1 MQYGFGMAEGGL
13 DYAAHRCRYHQ
24 SEIFFTT
31 NNQGPQDAYTI
42 LNARLQWIHRMISGT

>member
-1 MQYGFGMAEGGL
+1 MQYGFGMAEGGSITPRI
-13 DYAAHRCRYHQ
+13 DAVYQ

-42 LNARLQWIHRMISGT
+42 LNARLEWALTG